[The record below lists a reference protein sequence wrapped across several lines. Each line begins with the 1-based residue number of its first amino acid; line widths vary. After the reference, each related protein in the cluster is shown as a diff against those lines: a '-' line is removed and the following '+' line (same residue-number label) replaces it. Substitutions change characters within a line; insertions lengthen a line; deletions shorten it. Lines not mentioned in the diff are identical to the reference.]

1 MMTTYQAL
9 SLMIAFGSLIVL
21 MMNTKKIT
29 ALLTPERLRL
39 LSVAIDS
46 FG

>member
-29 ALLTPERLRL
+29 VPYFGEPRRLFL
-39 LSVAIDS
+39 
-46 FG
+46 